1 MSLTYAPGVPPI
13 PIEAG
18 KVGFKTVTSASGA
31 GTAVDFTAFR
41 SAAGDANLETI
52 AGTLAR
58 LKSLTITSLGTS
70 SEYITVQLNGV
81 LVEDEGDPTGYPLFG
96 GASLTIYPYDVGVA
110 IALVDGTGASVDCVF
125 TATWE

>member
-31 GTAVDFTAFR
+31 GTDVDFTAFR
-41 SAAGDANLETI
+41 SSAGDANLETI
-52 AGTLAR
+52 AGALAR
-58 LKSLTITSLGTS
+58 LKSLTVTSLGSS
-70 SEYITVQLNGV
+70 SEYIIVQLDGV
-81 LVEDEGDPTGYPLFG
+81 LDADEGDPAGYPLFG
-96 GASLTIYPYDVGVA
+96 GASLTIYPYDVDVA
-110 IALVDGTGASVDCVF
+110 IALVDGTGSSVDSVL